1 MEFLGIVLIR
11 IFAFSIL
18 HLGLLQPVLS
28 VVEPLSLKRVIAVL
42 HKVQQERRLVVLLE
56 TTMIGVELA
65 LLFVL
70 EWVEA
75 QVERA

>member
-1 MEFLGIVLIR
+1 MEPP
-11 IFAFSIL
+11 S
-18 HLGLLQPVLS
+18 HKQ
-28 VVEPLSLKRVIAVL
+28 VIAVL

-75 QVERA
+75 QVERATKIFGIQTVVFISHAQMIFLLTKPDA